1 MGRLSA
7 VRALQRLPLVWL
19 AALSSSAALISACN
33 SGTDAPAKSR
43 VQAVLTEE
51 QAGGAPSAGSATS
64 AGTVT
69 PVAEPAPK
77 PPARPRPPLCE
88 GQLSAKPQPFKP
100 RSLPAQRSAE
110 PGAELPEDPL
120 KATRGKWTWL
130 NFWAAWCVP
139 CKEELPI
146 LFGWQQQL
154 GSRVAF
160 TFVSMDDDERQL
172 REFLEKQPAT
182 GLRQTQWLPDGAVR
196 KAWLEALGLSSEP
209 ELPLQVLLDPKGM
222 IRCRVEGAVEAKDLE
237 LLAAIVEPAKKK

>member
-1 MGRLSA
+1 
-7 VRALQRLPLVWL
+7 
-19 AALSSSAALISACN
+19 
-33 SGTDAPAKSR
+33 
-43 VQAVLTEE
+43 
-51 QAGGAPSAGSATS
+51 
-64 AGTVT
+64 
-69 PVAEPAPK
+69 
-77 PPARPRPPLCE
+77 LCE

-100 RSLPAQRSAE
+100 RSLPVQRSAD

-146 LFGWQQQL
+146 LFAWQQQL

-182 GLRQTQWLPDGAVR
+182 GLRQSQWLPDGAVR
-196 KAWLEALGLSSEP
+196 QAWLEALGLRSEP
-209 ELPLQVLLDPKGM
+209 QLPLQVLLDPKGM
-222 IRCRVEGAVEAKDLE
+222 IRCQIEGAVEAKDLE
-237 LLAAIVEPAKKK
+237 TLAAIVTPAKK

>member
-1 MGRLSA
+1 MGGLSTVKASRAPLRL
-7 VRALQRLPLVWL
+7 LLF
-19 AALSSSAALISACN
+19 AALTAGCDSS
-33 SGTDAPAKSR
+33 GDAPAKSR
-43 VQAVLTEE
+43 VQAVLSEE
-51 QAGGAPSAGSATS
+51 QPGGATAAGSG
-64 AGTVT
+64 AGAAERIT
-69 PVAEPAPK
+69 PVPEPAPK
-77 PPARPRPPLCE
+77 PALPPAEPRGPLCE

-100 RSLPAQRSAE
+100 RSLPVQRSAD

-146 LFGWQQQL
+146 LFAWQQQL

-182 GLRQTQWLPDGAVR
+182 GLRQSQWLPDGAVR
-196 KAWLEALGLSSEP
+196 QAWLEALGLRSEP
-209 ELPLQVLLDPKGM
+209 QLPLQVLLDPKGM
-222 IRCRVEGAVEAKDLE
+222 IRCQIEGAVEAKDLE
-237 LLAAIVEPAKKK
+237 TLAAIVTPAKK